1 MFCIIL
7 LNIEFKILNFYLLF
21 IVYTFLIKLDD
32 FVSKMHFNSNYLT
45 NRYLELNTLYLRN
58 NYYINFVFTLKIT
71 SEYLTFL
78 IRYYRYYFL
87 TIFIYF

>member
-7 LNIEFKILNFYLLF
+7 LNIEFKILNFYHSF
-21 IVYTFLIKLDD
+21 IAYTFLIKLDD

-45 NRYLELNTLYLRN
+45 NRYLEFNTLYLWN

-71 SEYLTFL
+71 SEYLTFF
-78 IRYYRYYFL
+78 IRY
-87 TIFIYF
+87 